1 MNSVQNIFG
10 KLHLVVRLLI
20 TVLALTIVFGWV
32 MHIIE
37 PETFHTIKSGIWW
50 AVQTMSTVGY
60 GDIVPAT
67 IPGKFI
73 ALFVIL
79 AGGGFVAYF
88 FASMSSHIIKRQ
100 TAFHL
105 GTGVYKGDSHI
116 IFVGW
121 NERTKK
127 MIQTLEAQ
135 TLTPLVVVDESAV
148 EHPLPHSN
156 VFFIRGD
163 STTEQVWLNTNSRK
177 AMMVIITA
185 DPSKN
190 EQDSDLRVIS
200 SLLALKGQT
209 PAPHCICEILTP
221 FQIQNAQRAGA
232 DEIIATN
239 DLIGDAFLQLITKQT
254 DDD

>member
-1 MNSVQNIFG
+1 MNSVYTIFG

-32 MHIIE
+32 IHIIE
-37 PETFHTIKSGIWW
+37 PETFNTIKSGIWW

-60 GDIVPAT
+60 GDIVPSTTA
-67 IPGKFI
+67 GKLI
-73 ALFVIL
+73 AAITIL

-100 TAFHL
+100 TTFHL
-105 GTGVYKGDSHI
+105 GTGVYNGNSHI
-116 IFVGW
+116 ILVGW

-127 MIQTLEAQ
+127 MIQTLKAQ
-135 TLTPLVVVDESAV
+135 TLLPLVVVDESAV

-156 VFFIRGD
+156 IIFIRGD
-163 STTEQVWLNTNSRK
+163 STTEQVWLNSNSKK
-177 AMMVIITA
+177 ALLVIITA

-209 PAPHCICEILTP
+209 PAPYCICEILTP
-221 FQIQNAQRAGA
+221 FQLQNAKRAGA

-239 DLIGDAFLQLITKQT
+239 DLIGDAFLQLITKKIE
-254 DDD
+254 DD